1 MKRKYRITRAA
12 DFKRVRQSGKLY
24 AHSLVSVIV
33 APGESESSRFGIIV
47 GKAVGNAVM
56 RNQVKRRIRAITD
69 QYIQQ
74 INQKADILLVAKSS
88 ASTAGFQELFQA
100 ISYGLNNAKLLD

>member
-33 APGESESSRFGIIV
+33 APGESEATRFGIIV
-47 GKAVGNAVM
+47 GKAVGNAVV

-74 INQKADILLVAKSS
+74 INQKADILLIAKSS
-88 ASTAGFQELFQA
+88 ASKAGFQELFQA
-100 ISYGLNNAKLLD
+100 ISNGLDNAKLLD

>member
-1 MKRKYRITRAA
+1 VKRKYRITRAA

-33 APGESESSRFGIIV
+33 APGEIDSTRFGIIV
-47 GKAVGNAVM
+47 GKSVGNAVK
-56 RNQVKRRIRAITD
+56 RNQVKRRLRAIAD

-74 INQKADILLVAKSS
+74 INQGADILLIAKAS
-88 ASTAGFQELFQA
+88 ASTVGFQELFQA
-100 ISYGLNNAKLLD
+100 ITYGLENAKLLD